1 MPWAVEVWSP
11 NHWLPGNSS
20 TYVYICHS
28 HSLFS
33 SHFCPIPPTPPG
45 WGVVLEY
52 FNILLFTVTLEII
65 TQFLSF

>member
-33 SHFCPIPPTPPG
+33 SHFCPIPPPPPVG
-45 WGVVLEY
+45 ELC
-52 FNILLFTVTLEII
+52 
-65 TQFLSF
+65 